1 MITNHILEEKS
12 RVQRELAKE
21 AEYDVRK
28 YTENVNRIVKETEKQ
43 YGVEL
48 KYYPASRETP

>member
-21 AEYDVRK
+21 AEYDVHK
-28 YTENVNRIVKETEKQ
+28 YMENVNRIVKETEKQ
-43 YGVEL
+43 YGVEF
-48 KYYPASRETP
+48 KYYSASRETS

>member
-21 AEYDVRK
+21 AEYDLRK
-28 YTENVNRIVKETEKQ
+28 YMENVNRIVKDTERE
-43 YGVEL
+43 YGVEF
-48 KYYPASRETP
+48 KYYSAKREKP